1 MNRHKGFV
9 VVALIHFVLWS
20 LLFLYCVT
28 GLIYGNL
35 TAAGNPL
42 EASIAFALSLVVGM
56 AFINS
61 LLLFFSVRG
70 VCRPLSAK
78 KPLHKAALGFFVTA
92 TVLIYVLIILIYTI
106 GGYAWMLIFPVLW
119 LACTVTGS
127 VLLCVSTKKPQRRR
141 MQ

>member
-42 EASIAFALSLVVGM
+42 ERAIAFALSLVVGM

-61 LLLFFSVRG
+61 LLLFFSVRSI
-70 VCRPLSAK
+70 CRPLSAEK
-78 KPLHKAALGFFVTA
+78 KPLHKAALGFFVVA
-92 TVLIYVLIILIYTI
+92 TMLIYVLIVLIYTI
-106 GGYAWMLIFPVLW
+106 GGYAWMLIVPVLW
-119 LACTVTGS
+119 LACTVTGG
-127 VLLCVSTKKPQRRR
+127 VLLCVSAKKK
-141 MQ
+141 

>member
-28 GLIYGNL
+28 GLIYGVL
-35 TAAGNPL
+35 AAVGNPL
-42 EASIAFALSLVVGM
+42 EEAIAFGLTLVVGM
-56 AFINS
+56 GFVNS
-61 LLLFFSVRG
+61 VLLFFSVRG

-106 GGYAWMLIFPVLW
+106 GGYAWMLIFPTLW
-119 LACTVTGS
+119 LACTVTGG
-127 VLLCVSTKKPQRRR
+127 VLLLVASKKQTTLS
-141 MQ
+141 